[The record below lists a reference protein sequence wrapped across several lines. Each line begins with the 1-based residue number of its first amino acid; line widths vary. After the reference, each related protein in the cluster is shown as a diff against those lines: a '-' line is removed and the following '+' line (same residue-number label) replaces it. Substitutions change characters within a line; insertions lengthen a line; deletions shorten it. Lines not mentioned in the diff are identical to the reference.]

1 MSIWLVMIL
10 GGLLTYGIRL
20 SFIWLFE
27 RLDVPPLLRRA
38 LRFAPVAVLTVFVF
52 QELLMP
58 AGQLNISLANSRLLA
73 GLLACVV
80 AWRTKNTLITI
91 LAGMGALF
99 LIQTFL
105 HY

>member
-1 MSIWLVMIL
+1 MNIWLVMIL
-10 GGLLTYGIRL
+10 GGLFTYGIRL

-27 RLDVPPLLRRA
+27 RFDVPPLLRRA

-58 AGQLNISLANSRLLA
+58 AGQLDISLSNARLLA

-80 AWRTKNTLITI
+80 AWRTRSTLLTI
-91 LAGMGALF
+91 VSGMGALF
-99 LIQTFL
+99 LIQSFV
-105 HY
+105 HF